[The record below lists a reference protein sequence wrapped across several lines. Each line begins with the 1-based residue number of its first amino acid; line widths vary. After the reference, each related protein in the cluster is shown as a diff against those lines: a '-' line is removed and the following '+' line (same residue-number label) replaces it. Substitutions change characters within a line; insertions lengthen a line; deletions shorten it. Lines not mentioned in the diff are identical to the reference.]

1 MGKLRQA
8 FVIVVGCGGVGS
20 HAAAA
25 LARSGVAKLRLI
37 DFDQVTLSSLNRHAV
52 ATLADVGTPKVH
64 TIRNRLQAVTP
75 WVHFDCRNELFNESV
90 ADAQL
95 APFNGQ
101 KPDYVIDAIDNIDS
115 KVALLHYC
123 YKNSIKVV
131 SSMGAGAK
139 SDPTRILMG
148 DISAS
153 TDDRLSK
160 STRRRL
166 RILGVKEGIPV
177 VYSSEKPGLGKANL
191 LPLSEEEFQKGNV
204 GELSVLKNFR
214 VRIMP
219 VLGTMPAIFGLCV
232 ANHVMLEIS
241 GYPHE
246 YMGSK
251 LRSKMYD
258 GIHLALQSQEERLA
272 RHMGVDAIGLR
283 VPFTADDSGYVVE
296 EIYRGRSVVSGLAA
310 RLVLTRWRKPAPNT
324 FEEKIPGQK
333 ASRLNPGDLVCMT
346 KEESVQHEKLV
357 LKGDKTPEDLYDQHV
372 LDLVKGRMEEEAMYE
387 KYR

>member
-1 MGKLRQA
+1 
-8 FVIVVGCGGVGS
+8 
-20 HAAAA
+20 
-25 LARSGVAKLRLI
+25 
-37 DFDQVTLSSLNRHAV
+37 V

-64 TIRNRLQAVTP
+64 AIRNRLQAVTP
-75 WVHFDCRNELFNESV
+75 WVHFDCRNELFDESV
-90 ADAQL
+90 AEAQL
-95 APFNGQ
+95 APLGGQ

-115 KVALLHYC
+115 KVALLYYC

-139 SDPTRILMG
+139 SDPSRVLIG

-153 TDDRLSK
+153 TDDPLSK

-177 VYSSEKPGLGKANL
+177 VYSSEKPGPGKASL

-246 YMGSK
+246 YIASK
-251 LRSKMYD
+251 LRNRMYE
-258 GIHLALQSQEERLA
+258 GIHLTLQGQEERLA
-272 RHMGVDAIGLR
+272 RHMGVDPIGLR
-283 VPFTADDSGYVVE
+283 IPFTADDAGYLVE
-296 EIYRGRSVVSGLAA
+296 EIYRGRSVISGLAA
-310 RLVLTRWRKPAPNT
+310 RLVLTRWKKPATTN
-324 FEEKIPGQK
+324 FEEKTPGQK
-333 ASRLNPGDLVCMT
+333 ASQLKLGELVCMT
-346 KEESVQHEKLV
+346 KEESVKHEKLV
-357 LKGDKTPEDLYDQHV
+357 LKGDKMPEDLYDKKV
-372 LDLVKGRMEEEAMYE
+372 LDLVQKRMEEEAMFE